1 MIYYVGAEPHSSD
14 LCHYGIKGQKW
25 GVRRYQNEDGT
36 LTNAGKARYGTAEN
50 FNNKMSL
57 FTKKLLYFLFFFLTK
72 NNNIHSFQ
80 QSIAYS
86 KWYNRA
92 ADPFRNITKKQRAKT
107 DDLQDKMLDSMKNA
121 EEAKAKYRESNN
133 SREVRNVRDPY
144 RKARKARAART
155 ARQASRVMAMTISSI
170 GTVSSIAVAASPTTS
185 RGEKVALGVM
195 AGINAGNIVYNAK
208 SFKAE
213 RSKKS

>member
-1 MIYYVGAEPHSSD
+1 MIYYVGAEPYSSD

-57 FTKKLLYFLFFFLTK
+57 KKANRESRK
-72 NNNIHSFQ
+72 
-80 QSIAYS
+80 AYS